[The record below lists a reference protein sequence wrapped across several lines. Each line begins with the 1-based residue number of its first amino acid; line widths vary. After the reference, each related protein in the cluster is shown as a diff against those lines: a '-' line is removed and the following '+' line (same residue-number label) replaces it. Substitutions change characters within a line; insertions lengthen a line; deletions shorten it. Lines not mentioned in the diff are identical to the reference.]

1 MSEEKQEV
9 AEQANALDTNELMA
23 EIEKLKSTNERLLAE
38 SKNYKT
44 RKSEVEEM
52 AKKLEQ
58 YEQQKLEETGNY
70 QEMLKREQE
79 KRRELEQ
86 NLRAKD
92 EKILKSNV
100 FNYVS
105 NYAKDAHDINDLL
118 AQREYASMIEID
130 DDSLEPVA
138 ESVQK
143 FVDSLRN
150 DKKYLFKGHKVAS
163 MADTKPSTEKPREKT
178 LAQMSEAERRQLL
191 KDSLSSL
198 PTR

>member
-1 MSEEKQEV
+1 MSEENQEV
-9 AEQANALDTNELMA
+9 GEQANALDTNELMA

-163 MADTKPSTEKPREKT
+163 MADSKPTADKPREKT
-178 LAQMSEAERRQLL
+178 LAQMSDSERRKILQ
-191 KDSLSSL
+191 DSLRNL